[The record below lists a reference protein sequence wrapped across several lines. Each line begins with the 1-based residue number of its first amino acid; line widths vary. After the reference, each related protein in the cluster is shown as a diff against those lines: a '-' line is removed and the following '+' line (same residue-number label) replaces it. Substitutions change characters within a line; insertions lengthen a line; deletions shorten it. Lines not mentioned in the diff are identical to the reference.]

1 MVKRI
6 SFGAFVVVAIAA
18 TPASAQDAQHDPAS
32 DGPVLSGI
40 MDIQVKNDY
49 VTPRGVV
56 VTSKGAAV
64 QTLGLATLSLPNG
77 LAFTGGVWVDFN
89 PGYDKSGATRSVN
102 ETDAIFGVSYKFSP
116 QLTGSVTYSAFMGDN
131 FPETSNNLEFALAYT
146 DRPDKNFSVNPYAK
160 LFWQVDGSSTT
171 GFGKNGKTFDVEIG
185 AVPTLKLNKVIVS
198 APTWFTVGPKSFFGP
213 VDDGNLGVLS
223 TGLKVATPLDLGPKA
238 GKWTLYATT
247 QYYRLSNDNLVNV
260 KAALN
265 NGDHDRDHLQ
275 FGVGLTA
282 GF

>member
-1 MVKRI
+1 MVKGI
-6 SFGAFVVVAIAA
+6 HFVTIATLGAAVLAA
-18 TPASAQDAQHDPAS
+18 APAAAQEAPS
-32 DGPVLSGI
+32 DGPVLDGI
-40 MDIQVKNDY
+40 MDVQVKNDY

-64 QTLGLATLSLPNG
+64 QTLALAALSLPNG
-77 LAFTGGVWVDFN
+77 LAFSGGVWVDFN
-89 PGYDKSGATRSVN
+89 PGYRKSGATRTVN
-102 ETDAIFGVSYKFSP
+102 ETDAILGVSYKFTP

-131 FPETSNNLEFALAYT
+131 FPETSNNVEFAVAYADGP
-146 DRPDKNFSVNPYAK
+146 DRSFSVNPYAK

-171 GFGKNGKTFDVEIG
+171 GFGKNGKTYDVEIG
-185 AVPTLKLNKVIVS
+185 AVPTLKLNKVTVS

-213 VDDGNLGVLS
+213 IEDGNLGVIS
-223 TGLKVATPLDLGPKA
+223 TGLKIATPLDLGPQA
-238 GKWTLYATT
+238 GNWTIYATT
-247 QYYRLSNDNLVNV
+247 QYYRLANDNLVDV

-265 NGDHDRDHLQ
+265 NGDNDRDHLQ